1 MQALLRN
8 VASWLKPEGLLFVH
22 IFTHK
27 SLAYHFEVR
36 CIPDVG
42 RATSSD
48 PSAPK
53 SITCLIA
60 ACMAEA
66 LPVSETALL
75 WLAASDPALSKPLL
89 HGTRHC

>member
-36 CIPDVG
+36 CIPE
-42 RATSSD
+42 RAEQQAQI
-48 PSAPK
+48 P
-53 SITCLIA
+53 
-60 ACMAEA
+60 
-66 LPVSETALL
+66 LP
-75 WLAASDPALSKPLL
+75 
-89 HGTRHC
+89 